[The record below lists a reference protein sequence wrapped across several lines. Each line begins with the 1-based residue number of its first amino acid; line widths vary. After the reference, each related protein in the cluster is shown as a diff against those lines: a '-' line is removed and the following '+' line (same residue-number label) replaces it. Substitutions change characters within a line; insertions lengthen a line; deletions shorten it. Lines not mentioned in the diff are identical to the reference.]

1 MATIPNGILG
11 GIQSRA
17 GTVTGYNR
25 YGIDV
30 IRSAKNR
37 GIVKPTAKRLAQR
50 NKITVC
56 NAFAKAF
63 AGKGFFTKTFP
74 AFGHTG
80 SGYNRAVS
88 ALMSLTL
95 VPSEDG
101 VTISYPLVLISKGNL
116 PPALNA
122 VAAATDASN
131 IQFTWTDN
139 TGTGTSKK
147 NDKAILVAYFP
158 AINEVV
164 YSFDAGTRQSG
175 NAVLET
181 ANRQGQL
188 AETWMGYLSNDED
201 DAACSVYT
209 GSVVL

>member
-11 GIQSRA
+11 GIQGRV
-17 GTVTGYNR
+17 GTITGYNR

-37 GIVKPTAKRLAQR
+37 GTVKPTAKRLAQR
-50 NKITVC
+50 SKITVC
-56 NAFAKAF
+56 NTFTKAF
-63 AGKGFFTKTFP
+63 AGKGFFTKTFL

-88 ALMSLTL
+88 ALMSLAL
-95 VPSEDG
+95 VSSQDG
-101 VTISYPLVLISKGNL
+101 VTISYPLVLISKGTL

-122 VAAATDASN
+122 VAAATDAGN

-139 TGTGTSKK
+139 AGTGTSKK
-147 NDKAILVAYFP
+147 TDKAILVAYFP
-158 AINEVV
+158 ATNEVV
-164 YSFDAGTRQSG
+164 YSFDSGTRQSG

-181 ANRQGQL
+181 INRQGQL

>member
-11 GIQSRA
+11 GIQGQV

-25 YGIDV
+25 YGVDV
-30 IRSAKNR
+30 IRVAKNR
-37 GIVKPTAKRLAQR
+37 GTVKPTAKRLAQR
-50 NKITVC
+50 SKITVC
-56 NAFAKAF
+56 NRFAKAF

-88 ALMSLTL
+88 ALMSLAL
-95 VPSEDG
+95 VSSEEG
-101 VTISYPLVLISKGNL
+101 VVISYPLVLISNGKL
-116 PPALNA
+116 PPATYAAA
-122 VAAATDASN
+122 VATSEGN
-131 IQFTWTDN
+131 IHFSWTDN

-158 AINEVV
+158 STNEVIF
-164 YSFDAGTRQSG
+164 SFGAGTREAG

-181 ANRQGQL
+181 ASKKGVI
-188 AETWMGYLSNDED
+188 AETWMGFLSNDEE

-209 GSVVL
+209 GNITL

>member
-11 GIQSRA
+11 GIHGKV

-25 YGIDV
+25 YGVDV
-30 IRSAKNR
+30 IRVAKNR
-37 GIVKPTAKRLAQR
+37 GTVKPTAKRLAQR
-50 NKITVC
+50 SKITVC
-56 NAFAKAF
+56 NTFAKAF

-88 ALMSLTL
+88 ALMSLAL
-95 VPSEDG
+95 VPSEEG
-101 VTISYPLVLISKGNL
+101 VAISYPLVLISNGKL
-116 PPALNA
+116 PPAVDA
-122 VAAATDASN
+122 VAAASEKAN

-147 NDKAILVAYFP
+147 NDKTILVAYFP
-158 AINEVV
+158 ATNEVV
-164 YSFDAGTRQSG
+164 FSFGAGTRESG

-181 ANRQGQL
+181 ANKKGEV
-188 AETWMGYLSNDED
+188 AETWMGFLSNDEE
-201 DAACSVYT
+201 DASCSVYT
-209 GSVVL
+209 GRVIL

>member
-11 GIQSRA
+11 GIQGQV

-30 IRSAKNR
+30 IRSAKNK

-50 NKITVC
+50 SKITVC
-56 NAFAKAF
+56 NTFAKAF

-88 ALMSLTL
+88 ALMSLAL
-95 VPSEDG
+95 VPSDDG

-122 VAAATDASN
+122 AAAATAAGN

-158 AINEVV
+158 ATNEVV
-164 YSFDAGTRQSG
+164 YSFGAGTRVSG

-181 ANRQGQL
+181 VNREGQA
-188 AETWMGYLSNDED
+188 AETWMGYLSDDEE

-209 GSVVL
+209 GSLVV